1 MKRLSIHFVAWFLFA
16 AVPLTVSAQDLPGWK
31 LVWSDEFNQP
41 DGSSPDATKW
51 VFDLGTGNNG
61 WGNNELQFYTART
74 NNARIEGGHLV
85 IEALQESFGGRN
97 HTSARLK
104 TQGKAAWTY
113 GRIEAR
119 LKLPRGQGIWPAFW
133 MLGTNITS
141 VGWPS
146 CGEIDVMENIGSV
159 TNRVHGTIHGPGYS
173 GGNGIGG
180 SHTLP
185 GGGAYA
191 DDFHVFAAEWE
202 TNRIRWFMD
211 GQLYFTVT
219 PASLPGGSRWVFT
232 QPQFLLLNLA
242 VGGNW
247 PGPPDPSTVFPQR
260 LTVDYVRVYT
270 ATNSSEPETPPDCEG
285 NALLNPGFE
294 IGELSNWQTY
304 GSGFNTLLQHVS
316 SVPVRSGTNVFK
328 VFGQFTGGE
337 NYSGLY
343 QDLPT
348 APGMSYTA
356 NGWAYT
362 PANDRLA
369 GANTAWIEVTFRDAG
384 LSILGF
390 YRSAIFTA
398 DTPAGD
404 WHNLTVT
411 NHLNPA
417 TYQIIGSVTDLI
429 APAGAELV
437 RYQVVFRQPA
447 TAAGAVL
454 FDDLN
459 LALPVDP
466 EVSIPVLAARE
477 SDRVQISFATAA
489 GLAYQVRYRD
499 QLNSGPWLVLTNVTG
514 DGATRTVADALSG
527 DQRFY
532 HVVRV
537 CN

>member
-1 MKRLSIHFVAWFLFA
+1 MTRLKTHLAILFTCA
-16 AVPLTVSAQDLPGWK
+16 AGLLTASAQNLPGWQ
-31 LVWSDEFNQP
+31 LVWADEFDQT
-41 DGSSPDATKW
+41 DGSSPDTNKW
-51 VFDLGTGNNG
+51 VFDIGTGNSG
-61 WGNNELQFYTART
+61 WGNNELQYYTSRT
-74 NNARIEGGHLV
+74 NNARIESGHLI

-97 HTSARLK
+97 YTSARLK
-104 TQGKAAWTY
+104 TQGKHSWTY

-141 VGWPS
+141 VGWPI
-146 CGEIDVMENIGSV
+146 CGEIDIMENIGSV

-180 SHTLP
+180 SITLP
-185 GGGAYA
+185 GGAAFA
-191 DDFHVFAAEWE
+191 DDFHVFAVEWE

-211 GQLYFTVT
+211 GQMYFTAS
-219 PASLPGGSRWVFT
+219 PASLPGGSEWVFT
-232 QPQFLLLNLA
+232 QPQFILFNLA

-247 PGPPDPSTVFPQR
+247 PGSPNASTVFPQR
-260 LTVDYVRVYT
+260 LTVDYVRVY
-270 ATNSSEPETPPDCEG
+270 AVTNSAGPEPPSGCDG

-294 IGELSNWQTY
+294 LGELANWQTY
-304 GSGFNTLLQHVS
+304 GSGFNTLPQHIS
-316 SVPVRSGTNVFK
+316 GVPVRSGSNVFK

-343 QDLPT
+343 QDVPT

-356 NGWAYT
+356 SGWAYT

-369 GANTAWIEVTFRDAG
+369 GGNTVWIEVTFRDAG
-384 LSILGF
+384 LNILSF

-404 WHNLTVT
+404 WHDLTV
-411 NHLNPA
+411 NNQLNPA
-417 TYQIIGSVTDLI
+417 TYQVIDSVTKLI

-454 FDDLN
+454 FDDLS
-459 LALPVDP
+459 LALPVDA
-466 EVSIPVLAARE
+466 EVPIPVLAARE
-477 SDRVQISFATAA
+477 TDHIQISFSTAA

-499 QLNSGPWLVLTNVTG
+499 QINSGPWLVLTNVTG
-514 DGATRTVADALSG
+514 DGATRTVADAVNG